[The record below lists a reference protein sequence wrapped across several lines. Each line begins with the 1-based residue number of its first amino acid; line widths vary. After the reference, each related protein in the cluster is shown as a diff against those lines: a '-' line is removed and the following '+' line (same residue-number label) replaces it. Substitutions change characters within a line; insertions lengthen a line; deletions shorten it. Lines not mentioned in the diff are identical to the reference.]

1 MEGDFSTE
9 KLIVSQSWL
18 NVAGGQVSVWRGK
31 GVLMLELPEQYK
43 PAEVEKK
50 VYSFWEEKRLF
61 RAEVDFSR
69 EPFVIVIPPPN
80 ITGSLHMGHA
90 LNNVLQDI
98 IIRYKRMK
106 GLNACWIPGTD
117 HAGIAT
123 QNVVEKELL
132 AEGLTRQQLGREKFL
147 ERVWA
152 WKEKYGNHIIDQLKA
167 LGASA
172 DWERQRFTMDE
183 GCSRAVRTFFVKLY
197 QDGLIYRGDYMIN
210 WCPRCHTA
218 LSDIEVEHHPRP
230 EATLWRVRYPLKDQ
244 EGHIVVATTRPETM
258 LGDTAVAVNPKD
270 PRYRQLVGCT
280 AILPLLNRE
289 IPIIED
295 EYVDPQFGTGAL
307 KITPA
312 HDPNDFEVALRQ
324 GLPMVN
330 IFIESAVTNENAGP
344 YQGLERFEA
353 RRRVVAD
360 LERLGLLEGQEKY
373 SHSVGQ
379 CYRCDTIVEP
389 RISKQWFVRMKPL
402 ADPAIEAVR
411 EGRIEFT
418 PSLWAKVY
426 FDWMENIR
434 DWCIS
439 RQIWWGHRIPAWY
452 CQRCGQ
458 EIVAVDD
465 PQMCPGCSSEE
476 LRQEEDVLDTW
487 FSSALWPF
495 STLGWPDDT
504 EDLRYFYPTD
514 LLVTGHDIIF
524 FWVARMIMAGLYAVG
539 DVPFHQVFINPLV
552 SDIQGQ
558 KMSKSRGNVI
568 DPLDVIGKYGTDAL
582 RFTISFL
589 TTPGRDVLLGEE
601 RIEGMRNFA
610 NKIWNASRF
619 ILMNAGAK
627 EDLTLSVRDLDLA
640 LHDRWILSQLF
651 QTARKVE
658 EELARYNFSQAS
670 KALYDFFW
678 GRFCDWYI
686 EMSKRDLY
694 RGGEKESGKA
704 RSILVYVQDRFLRL
718 LHPFMPFITEEIWQ
732 LLPHDGE
739 SIMVASYLVYDKSLV
754 DEEAD
759 RQMEALMDVVS
770 QVRRL
775 RSEYNISPAQ
785 KLRII
790 LVSANSELKEIC
802 AQSSGY
808 IMDLARVREIRLEES
823 VEHPRRYLKAVAAGA
838 ELYVEASGLIDL
850 SREKERLRRQMG
862 RLDQQIKRS
871 QEKLANQNYL
881 SRAPEEVVARERTKL
896 EEFLEVRDRLRRQ
909 MESLE
914 SLEGL

>member
-1 MEGDFSTE
+1 M
-9 KLIVSQSWL
+9 LMRMWL
-18 NVAGGQVSVWRGK
+18 AEQVGVWWGRE
-31 GVLMLELPEQYK
+31 VLMLELPEQYK

-61 RAEVDFSR
+61 HAEVDFSR

-132 AEGLTRQQLGREKFL
+132 AEGLTRQQLGWEKFL

-152 WKEKYGNHIIDQLKA
+152 WKEKYGNRIIDQLKA

-172 DWERQRFTMDE
+172 DWERQRFTMDK

-230 EATLWRVRYPLKDQ
+230 ETVLWRVRYPLKDQ
-244 EGHIVVATTRPETM
+244 EGYIVVATTRPETM

-270 PRYRQLVGCT
+270 PRYRQLVGRM

-312 HDPNDFEVALRQ
+312 HDPNDFEVAVRH

-330 IFIESAVTNENAGP
+330 IFTESAVTNENAGS

-402 ADPAIEAVR
+402 AGPAVEAVR
-411 EGRIEFT
+411 EGRIEFI

-452 CQRCGQ
+452 CRRCGQ
-458 EIVAVDD
+458 EIVTVDD
-465 PQMCPGCSSEE
+465 PQVCPGCSSEE
-476 LRQEEDVLDTW
+476 LHQEDDVLDTW

-514 LLVTGHDIIF
+514 VLVTGHDIIF
-524 FWVARMIMAGLYAVG
+524 FWVARMIMAGLYAAG

-619 ILMNAGAK
+619 ILMNVGDGK
-627 EDLTLSVRDLDLA
+627 DLTFSVRDFDLA
-640 LHDRWILSQLF
+640 LHDRWILSQLS

-670 KALYDFFW
+670 KVLYDFFW

-694 RGGEKESGKA
+694 RGEKKESGKA

-732 LLPHDGE
+732 LLSHDGE
-739 SIMVASYLVYDKSLV
+739 SIMVASYPVYDKSFV

-775 RSEYNISPAQ
+775 RSEYNINPAQ

-790 LVSANSELKEIC
+790 LVSANDELKQIC

-808 IMDLARVREIRLEES
+808 IMDLARVEEMRLEQS
-823 VEHPRRYLKAVAAGA
+823 VEHPGRYLKAVAAGA
-838 ELYVEASGLIDL
+838 ELYVEVSGLIDL
-850 SREKERLRRQMG
+850 GSEKERLRREMD
-862 RLDQQIKRS
+862 RLDQEIQRS

-896 EEFLEVRDRLRRQ
+896 EEFVQVRDRLHRQ
-909 MESLE
+909 IENLE
-914 SLEGL
+914 SLEEL

>member
-1 MEGDFSTE
+1 MP
-9 KLIVSQSWL
+9 
-18 NVAGGQVSVWRGK
+18 
-31 GVLMLELPEQYK
+31 ELPDQYK

-50 VYSFWEEKRLF
+50 IYSFWEEKRLF
-61 RAEVDFSR
+61 HAEVDSSR

-80 ITGSLHMGHA
+80 VTGSLHMGHA

-123 QNVVEKELL
+123 QNVVEKELM

-152 WKEKYGNHIIDQLKA
+152 WKEKYGNRIIDQLKA

-230 EATLWRVRYPLKDQ
+230 EAALWRVRYPLKDQ
-244 EGHIVVATTRPETM
+244 EGYIVVATTRPETM

-270 PRYRQLVGCT
+270 PRYRQLVGRM

-289 IPIIED
+289 LPIIED

-312 HDPNDFEVALRQ
+312 HDPHDFEVAVRH
-324 GLPMVN
+324 GLPLVN
-330 IFIESAVTNENAGP
+330 IFTESAVTNENAGP
-344 YQGLERFEA
+344 YQGLERSEA

-360 LERLGLLEGQEKY
+360 LERLGLVEGQEKY

-379 CYRCDTIVEP
+379 CYRCDTMVEP
-389 RISKQWFVRMKPL
+389 RISRQWFLRMKPL
-402 ADPAIEAVR
+402 AGPAVEAVR
-411 EGRIEFT
+411 EGRIEFI
-418 PSLWAKVY
+418 PSPWAKVY
-426 FDWMENIR
+426 FDWMQNIR

-452 CQRCGQ
+452 CRRCGQ
-458 EIVAVDD
+458 EIVTVDD
-465 PQMCPGCSSEE
+465 PQVCPGCSSEE
-476 LRQEEDVLDTW
+476 LHQEDDVLDTW

-514 LLVTGHDIIF
+514 VLVTGHDIIF
-524 FWVARMIMAGLYAVG
+524 FWVARMIMAGLYGVG

-568 DPLDVIGKYGTDAL
+568 DPLDVIGKCGTDAL

-619 ILMNAGAK
+619 ILMNVGDGK
-627 EDLTLSVRDLDLA
+627 DLTFSVRDFDLA
-640 LHDRWILSQLF
+640 LHDRWILSQLS

-694 RGGEKESGKA
+694 RGEKKDSDKA
-704 RSILVYVQDRFLRL
+704 RSILLYVQDRFLRL

-739 SIMVASYLVYDKSLV
+739 SIMVASYPSYEESLI

-759 RQMEALMDVVS
+759 RQMEALMEVVTE
-770 QVRRL
+770 VRRL
-775 RSEYNISPAQ
+775 RSEHNINPAQ
-785 KLRII
+785 KLRIV
-790 LVSANSELKEIC
+790 LVPANGELKEIW

-808 IMDLARVREIRLEES
+808 IMDLARVEEMRLEES
-823 VEHPRRYLKAVAAGA
+823 VEHPGQYLKGVAAGA

-850 SREKERLRRQMG
+850 SSEKERLRRQMG
-862 RLDQQIKRS
+862 RLDQEIKRS

-881 SRAPEEVVARERTKL
+881 SRAPEGVVARERTKL
-896 EEFLEVRDRLRRQ
+896 QEFQEVRDRLQRQ
-909 MESLE
+909 IENRESLE
-914 SLEGL
+914 EL

>member
-1 MEGDFSTE
+1 
-9 KLIVSQSWL
+9 
-18 NVAGGQVSVWRGK
+18 
-31 GVLMLELPEQYK
+31 
-43 PAEVEKK
+43 
-50 VYSFWEEKRLF
+50 
-61 RAEVDFSR
+61 
-69 EPFVIVIPPPN
+69 
-80 ITGSLHMGHA
+80 
-90 LNNVLQDI
+90 
-98 IIRYKRMK
+98 
-106 GLNACWIPGTD
+106 
-117 HAGIAT
+117 
-123 QNVVEKELL
+123 
-132 AEGLTRQQLGREKFL
+132 
-147 ERVWA
+147 
-152 WKEKYGNHIIDQLKA
+152 
-167 LGASA
+167 
-172 DWERQRFTMDE
+172 
-183 GCSRAVRTFFVKLY
+183 
-197 QDGLIYRGDYMIN
+197 
-210 WCPRCHTA
+210 

-230 EATLWRVRYPLKDQ
+230 EAALWRVRYPLKDQ
-244 EGHIVVATTRPETM
+244 EGYIVVATTRPETM

-270 PRYRQLVGCT
+270 PRYRQLVGRM

-289 IPIIED
+289 LPIIED

-312 HDPNDFEVALRQ
+312 HDPHDFEVAVRH
-324 GLPMVN
+324 GLPLVN
-330 IFIESAVTNENAGP
+330 IFTESAVTNENAGP
-344 YQGLERFEA
+344 YQGLERSEA

-360 LERLGLLEGQEKY
+360 LERLGLVEGQEKY

-379 CYRCDTIVEP
+379 CYRCDTMVEP
-389 RISKQWFVRMKPL
+389 RISRQWFLRMKPL
-402 ADPAIEAVR
+402 AGPAVEAVR
-411 EGRIEFT
+411 EGRIEFI
-418 PSLWAKVY
+418 PSPWAKVY
-426 FDWMENIR
+426 FDWMQNIR

-452 CQRCGQ
+452 CRRCGQ
-458 EIVAVDD
+458 EIVTVDD
-465 PQMCPGCSSEE
+465 PQVCPGCSSEE
-476 LRQEEDVLDTW
+476 LHQEDDVLDTW

-514 LLVTGHDIIF
+514 VLVTGHDIIF
-524 FWVARMIMAGLYAVG
+524 FWVARMIMAGLYGVG

-568 DPLDVIGKYGTDAL
+568 DPLDVIGKCGTDAL

-619 ILMNAGAK
+619 ILMNVGDGK
-627 EDLTLSVRDLDLA
+627 DLTFSVRDFDLA
-640 LHDRWILSQLF
+640 LHDRWILSQLS

-694 RGGEKESGKA
+694 RGEKKDSDKA
-704 RSILVYVQDRFLRL
+704 RSILLYVQDRFLRL

-739 SIMVASYLVYDKSLV
+739 SIMVASYPSYEESLI

-759 RQMEALMDVVS
+759 RQMEALMEVVTE
-770 QVRRL
+770 VRRL
-775 RSEYNISPAQ
+775 RSEHNINPAQ
-785 KLRII
+785 KLRIV
-790 LVSANSELKEIC
+790 LVPANGELKEIW

-808 IMDLARVREIRLEES
+808 IMDLARVEEMRLEES
-823 VEHPRRYLKAVAAGA
+823 VEHPGQYLKGVAAGA

-850 SREKERLRRQMG
+850 SSEKERLRRQMG
-862 RLDQQIKRS
+862 RLDQEIKRS

-881 SRAPEEVVARERTKL
+881 SRAPEGVVARERTKL
-896 EEFLEVRDRLRRQ
+896 QEFQEVRDRLQRQ
-909 MESLE
+909 IENRESLE
-914 SLEGL
+914 EL

>member
-1 MEGDFSTE
+1 
-9 KLIVSQSWL
+9 
-18 NVAGGQVSVWRGK
+18 
-31 GVLMLELPEQYK
+31 MLELPEQYK
-43 PAEVEKK
+43 PVEVEKK

-61 RAEVDFSR
+61 HAEVDFSR

-80 ITGSLHMGHA
+80 VTGSLHMGHA

-123 QNVVEKELL
+123 QNAVEKELM

-152 WKEKYGNHIIDQLKA
+152 WKEKYGNRIIDQLKA

-230 EATLWRVRYPLKDQ
+230 ETVLWRVRYPLKDQ
-244 EGHIVVATTRPETM
+244 EGYIVVATTRPETM

-270 PRYRQLVGCT
+270 PRYRHLVGRM

-312 HDPNDFEVALRQ
+312 HDPNDFEVAVRH

-330 IFIESAVTNENAGP
+330 IFTESAVTNENAGP
-344 YQGLERFEA
+344 YQGLERSEA

-360 LERLGLLEGQEKY
+360 LERLDLLEGQEKY

-389 RISKQWFVRMKPL
+389 RISKQWFVRTKPL
-402 ADPAIEAVR
+402 AGPAIEAVR
-411 EGRIEFT
+411 EGRIEFV

-458 EIVAVDD
+458 ETVAVDD
-465 PQMCPGCSSEE
+465 PQVCPGCGSQK

-495 STLGWPDDT
+495 SILGWPDDT

-514 LLVTGHDIIF
+514 VLVTGHDIIF

-558 KMSKSRGNVI
+558 KMSKSQGNVI

-619 ILMNAGAK
+619 ILMNVGDK
-627 EDLTLSVRDLDLA
+627 EDLTFSVRDFDLA
-640 LHDRWILSQLF
+640 LHDRWILSQLS

-694 RGGEKESGKA
+694 RGEKKESGKA

-739 SIMVASYLVYDKSLV
+739 SIMVAPYPVYDKSLV

-775 RSEYNISPAQ
+775 RSEYNINPAQ

-790 LVSANSELKEIC
+790 LVSANPELKEIY

-808 IMDLARVREIRLEES
+808 IMDLARVGQVRLEES
-823 VEHPRRYLKAVAAGA
+823 VEHPGRYLKAVAAGA
-838 ELYVEASGLIDL
+838 ELYVEVSGLIDL
-850 SREKERLRRQMG
+850 GSEKERLRRQMD
-862 RLDQQIKRS
+862 RLDQEIKRS

-896 EEFLEVRDRLRRQ
+896 EEFVQVRDRLHRQ
-909 MESLE
+909 IENLE
-914 SLEGL
+914 SLEEL

>member
-1 MEGDFSTE
+1 MP
-9 KLIVSQSWL
+9 
-18 NVAGGQVSVWRGK
+18 
-31 GVLMLELPEQYK
+31 ELPDQYK

-50 VYSFWEEKRLF
+50 IYSFWEEKRLF
-61 RAEVDFSR
+61 HAEVDSSR

-80 ITGSLHMGHA
+80 VTGSLHMGHA

-123 QNVVEKELL
+123 QNVVEKELM

-152 WKEKYGNHIIDQLKA
+152 WKEKYGNRIIDQLKA

-230 EATLWRVRYPLKDQ
+230 EAALWRVRYPLKDQ
-244 EGHIVVATTRPETM
+244 EGYIVVATTRPETM

-270 PRYRQLVGCT
+270 PRYRQLVGRM

-289 IPIIED
+289 LPIIED

-312 HDPNDFEVALRQ
+312 HDPHDFEVAVRH
-324 GLPMVN
+324 GLPLVN
-330 IFIESAVTNENAGP
+330 IFTESAVTNENAGP
-344 YQGLERFEA
+344 YQGLERSEA

-360 LERLGLLEGQEKY
+360 LERLGLVEGQEKY

-379 CYRCDTIVEP
+379 CYRCDTMVEP
-389 RISKQWFVRMKPL
+389 RISRQWFLRMKPL
-402 ADPAIEAVR
+402 AGPAVEAVR
-411 EGRIEFT
+411 EGRIEFI
-418 PSLWAKVY
+418 PSPWAKVY
-426 FDWMENIR
+426 FDWMQNIR

-452 CQRCGQ
+452 CRRCGQ
-458 EIVAVDD
+458 EIVTVDD
-465 PQMCPGCSSEE
+465 PQVCPGCSSEE
-476 LRQEEDVLDTW
+476 LHQEDDVLDTW

-514 LLVTGHDIIF
+514 VLVTGHDIIF

-568 DPLDVIGKYGTDAL
+568 DPLDVIGKCGTDAL

-619 ILMNAGAK
+619 ILMNVGDGK
-627 EDLTLSVRDLDLA
+627 DLTFSVRDFDLA
-640 LHDRWILSQLF
+640 LHDRWILSQLS

-694 RGGEKESGKA
+694 RGEKKESGKA
-704 RSILVYVQDRFLRL
+704 RSILLYVQDRFLRL

-739 SIMVASYLVYDKSLV
+739 SIMVASYPSYEESLI

-759 RQMEALMDVVS
+759 RQMEALMEVVTE
-770 QVRRL
+770 VRRL
-775 RSEYNISPAQ
+775 RSEHNINPAQ
-785 KLRII
+785 KLRIV
-790 LVSANSELKEIC
+790 LVPANGELKEIC

-808 IMDLARVREIRLEES
+808 IMDLARVEEMRLEES
-823 VEHPRRYLKAVAAGA
+823 VEHPGQYLKGVAAGA

-850 SREKERLRRQMG
+850 SSEKERLRRQMG
-862 RLDQQIKRS
+862 RLDQEIKRS

-881 SRAPEEVVARERTKL
+881 SRAPEGVVARERTKL
-896 EEFLEVRDRLRRQ
+896 QEFQEVRARLQRQ
-909 MESLE
+909 IENLE
-914 SLEGL
+914 SLEEL

>member
-1 MEGDFSTE
+1 
-9 KLIVSQSWL
+9 
-18 NVAGGQVSVWRGK
+18 
-31 GVLMLELPEQYK
+31 
-43 PAEVEKK
+43 
-50 VYSFWEEKRLF
+50 
-61 RAEVDFSR
+61 
-69 EPFVIVIPPPN
+69 
-80 ITGSLHMGHA
+80 
-90 LNNVLQDI
+90 
-98 IIRYKRMK
+98 
-106 GLNACWIPGTD
+106 
-117 HAGIAT
+117 
-123 QNVVEKELL
+123 
-132 AEGLTRQQLGREKFL
+132 
-147 ERVWA
+147 
-152 WKEKYGNHIIDQLKA
+152 YGYRIIDQLKA

-230 EATLWRVRYPLKDQ
+230 EAALWRVRYPLKDQ
-244 EGHIVVATTRPETM
+244 EGYIVVATTRPETM

-270 PRYRQLVGCT
+270 PRYRQLVGRM

-289 IPIIED
+289 LPIIED

-312 HDPNDFEVALRQ
+312 HDPHDFEVAVRH
-324 GLPMVN
+324 GLPLVN
-330 IFIESAVTNENAGP
+330 IFTESAVTNENAGP
-344 YQGLERFEA
+344 YQGLERSEA

-360 LERLGLLEGQEKY
+360 LERLGLVEGQEKY

-379 CYRCDTIVEP
+379 CYRCDTMVEP
-389 RISKQWFVRMKPL
+389 RISRQWFLRMKPL
-402 ADPAIEAVR
+402 AGPAVEAVR
-411 EGRIEFT
+411 EGRIEFI
-418 PSLWAKVY
+418 PSPWAKVY
-426 FDWMENIR
+426 FDWMQNIR

-452 CQRCGQ
+452 CRRCGQ
-458 EIVAVDD
+458 EIVTVDD
-465 PQMCPGCSSEE
+465 PQVCPGCSSEE
-476 LRQEEDVLDTW
+476 LHQEDDVLDTW

-514 LLVTGHDIIF
+514 VLVTGHDIIF

-568 DPLDVIGKYGTDAL
+568 DPLDVIGKCGTDAL

-619 ILMNAGAK
+619 ILMNVGDGK
-627 EDLTLSVRDLDLA
+627 DLTFSVRDFDLA
-640 LHDRWILSQLF
+640 LHDRWILSQLS

-694 RGGEKESGKA
+694 RGEKKESGKA
-704 RSILVYVQDRFLRL
+704 RSILLYVQ
-718 LHPFMPFITEEIWQ
+718 EELQ
-732 LLPHDGE
+732 
-739 SIMVASYLVYDKSLV
+739 
-754 DEEAD
+754 
-759 RQMEALMDVVS
+759 
-770 QVRRL
+770 
-775 RSEYNISPAQ
+775 
-785 KLRII
+785 
-790 LVSANSELKEIC
+790 
-802 AQSSGY
+802 
-808 IMDLARVREIRLEES
+808 
-823 VEHPRRYLKAVAAGA
+823 
-838 ELYVEASGLIDL
+838 
-850 SREKERLRRQMG
+850 
-862 RLDQQIKRS
+862 
-871 QEKLANQNYL
+871 
-881 SRAPEEVVARERTKL
+881 
-896 EEFLEVRDRLRRQ
+896 
-909 MESLE
+909 
-914 SLEGL
+914 

>member
-1 MEGDFSTE
+1 
-9 KLIVSQSWL
+9 
-18 NVAGGQVSVWRGK
+18 
-31 GVLMLELPEQYK
+31 MLELPEQYQ

-50 VYSFWEEKRLF
+50 VYPFWEEKRLF

-69 EPFVIVIPPPN
+69 KPFVIVIPPPN

-98 IIRYKRMK
+98 LIRYKRMK

-123 QNVVEKELL
+123 QNVVEKELM

-152 WKEKYGNHIIDQLKA
+152 WKEKYGNRIIDQLKA

-183 GCSRAVRTFFVKLY
+183 GCSRTVRTFFVKLY

-218 LSDIEVEHHPRP
+218 LSDIEVEHHPGP
-230 EATLWRVRYPLKDQ
+230 EAALWRVRYPLKDQ

-270 PRYRQLVGCT
+270 PRYRQLVGRM

-312 HDPNDFEVALRQ
+312 HDPNDFEVALRH
-324 GLPMVN
+324 GLSMVN
-330 IFIESAVTNENAGP
+330 IFTESAVTNENAGP

-389 RISKQWFVRMKPL
+389 RISRQWFVRMRPL
-402 ADPAIEAVR
+402 ADPAVEAVR
-411 EGRIEFT
+411 EGRIEFI
-418 PSLWAKVY
+418 PSLWTKVY

-465 PQMCPGCSSEE
+465 PQACPGCSSEE

-504 EDLRYFYPTD
+504 EDFRYFYPTD
-514 LLVTGHDIIF
+514 VLVTGHDIIF

-619 ILMNAGAK
+619 ILMNVGDGK
-627 EDLTLSVRDLDLA
+627 DLTFSVRDFDLA
-640 LHDRWILSQLF
+640 LHDRWILSQLS

-694 RGGEKESGKA
+694 RGEKKESDKA

-739 SIMVASYLVYDKSLV
+739 SIMVAPYPTYEASLM

-759 RQMEALMDVVS
+759 RQMEALVDVVS
-770 QVRRL
+770 QIRRL
-775 RSEYNISPAQ
+775 RSEYNINPAQ

-790 LVSANSELKEIC
+790 LVPANGELKKIC

-808 IMDLARVREIRLEES
+808 IMDLARVGEIGLEDS
-823 VEHPRRYLKAVAAGA
+823 VEHPGRYLKGVAAGA

-850 SREKERLRRQMG
+850 SKEKERLRRQIG
-862 RLDQQIKRS
+862 RLDQEIKRS
-871 QEKLANQNYL
+871 QEKLAKQNYL
-881 SRAPEEVVARERTKL
+881 SRAPEEVVARERAKVQ
-896 EEFLEVRDRLRRQ
+896 EFLEVRARLHRQ
-909 MESLE
+909 IDSLE
-914 SLEGL
+914 SLEEL

>member
-1 MEGDFSTE
+1 M
-9 KLIVSQSWL
+9 
-18 NVAGGQVSVWRGK
+18 AGGQDRIWWGRE
-31 GVLMLELPEQYK
+31 VLMPELPDQYK

-50 VYSFWEEKRLF
+50 IYSFWEEKRLF
-61 RAEVDFSR
+61 HAEVDSSR

-80 ITGSLHMGHA
+80 VTGSLHMGHA

-123 QNVVEKELL
+123 QNVVEKELM

-152 WKEKYGNHIIDQLKA
+152 WKEKYGNRIIDQLKA

-230 EATLWRVRYPLKDQ
+230 EAALWRVRYPLKDQ
-244 EGHIVVATTRPETM
+244 EGYIVVATTRPETM

-270 PRYRQLVGCT
+270 PRYRQLVGRM

-289 IPIIED
+289 LPIIED

-312 HDPNDFEVALRQ
+312 HDPHDFEVAVRH
-324 GLPMVN
+324 GLPLVN
-330 IFIESAVTNENAGP
+330 IFTESAVTNENAGP
-344 YQGLERFEA
+344 YQGLERSEA

-360 LERLGLLEGQEKY
+360 LERLGLVEGQEKY

-379 CYRCDTIVEP
+379 CYRCDTMVEP
-389 RISKQWFVRMKPL
+389 RISRQWFLRMKPL
-402 ADPAIEAVR
+402 AGPAVEAVR
-411 EGRIEFT
+411 EGRIEFI
-418 PSLWAKVY
+418 PSPWAKVY
-426 FDWMENIR
+426 FDWMQNIR

-452 CQRCGQ
+452 CRRCGQ
-458 EIVAVDD
+458 EIVTVDD
-465 PQMCPGCSSEE
+465 PQVCPGCSSEE
-476 LRQEEDVLDTW
+476 LHQEDDVLDTW

-514 LLVTGHDIIF
+514 VLVTGHDIIF
-524 FWVARMIMAGLYAVG
+524 FWVARMIMAGLYGVG

-568 DPLDVIGKYGTDAL
+568 DPLDVIGKCGTDAL

-619 ILMNAGAK
+619 ILMNVGDGK
-627 EDLTLSVRDLDLA
+627 DLTFSVRDFDLA
-640 LHDRWILSQLF
+640 LHDRWILSQLS

-694 RGGEKESGKA
+694 RGEKKDSDKA
-704 RSILVYVQDRFLRL
+704 RSILLYVQDRFLRL

-739 SIMVASYLVYDKSLV
+739 SIMVASYPSYEESLI

-759 RQMEALMDVVS
+759 RQMEALMEVVTE
-770 QVRRL
+770 VRRL
-775 RSEYNISPAQ
+775 RSEHNINPAQ
-785 KLRII
+785 KLRIV
-790 LVSANSELKEIC
+790 LVPANGELKEIW

-808 IMDLARVREIRLEES
+808 IMDLARVEEMRLEES
-823 VEHPRRYLKAVAAGA
+823 VEHPGQYLKGVAAGA

-850 SREKERLRRQMG
+850 SSEKERLRRQMG
-862 RLDQQIKRS
+862 RLDQEIKRS

-881 SRAPEEVVARERTKL
+881 SRAPEGVVARERTKL
-896 EEFLEVRDRLRRQ
+896 QEFQEVRDRLQRQ
-909 MESLE
+909 IENRESLE
-914 SLEGL
+914 EL